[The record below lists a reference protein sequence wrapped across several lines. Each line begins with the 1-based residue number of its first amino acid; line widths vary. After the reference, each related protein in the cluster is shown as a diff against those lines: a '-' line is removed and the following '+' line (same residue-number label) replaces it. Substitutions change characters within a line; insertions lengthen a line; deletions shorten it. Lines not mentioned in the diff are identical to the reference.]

1 MTKQQILEYARKSI
15 DDAMEMGTVNDNDPH
30 DPWIPFYLGKAWAC
44 LSIALGGEEDT

>member
-15 DDAMEMGTVNDNDPH
+15 DDAMDMDIVNDNDPH
-30 DPWIPFYLGKAWAC
+30 DPWIPFYLGKAWAY